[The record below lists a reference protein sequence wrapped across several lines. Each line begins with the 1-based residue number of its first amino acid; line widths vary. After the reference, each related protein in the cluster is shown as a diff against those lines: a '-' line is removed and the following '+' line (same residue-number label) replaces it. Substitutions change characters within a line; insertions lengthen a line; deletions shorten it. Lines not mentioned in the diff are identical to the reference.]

1 MATIAPMYG
10 YGNNPGSNQFA
21 SSNMMPNFYTPGNSP
36 GYGSGGGSGTPGFIP
51 YNAWQSP
58 MESNNPYQVPSQ
70 SGYAA
75 PSDWGASG
83 GPLMQGQSGGPGASH
98 NLGHGI
104 IATGP
109 QYPGLSQSFANYISS
124 QIGQGASPFNLQT
137 MLPTGGSTM
146 PGQLTAGL
154 NPLLS
159 QLMNFFQTGQGGSLP
174 GMSQLSTIA
183 NNGVSA
189 LPEWQSMINAQ
200 QQNIQQ
206 NQANLKEQ
214 FGSMG
219 DLAGSPFGTA
229 MSNYM
234 SQTTADQNALL
245 GQLQQSN
252 IQNIQMPAIQSLFG
266 GSQAMAGGLQGLDQQ
281 AIQNMYQEF
290 QRVSPQNNPLMQ
302 EMMGLATLFPPT
314 TKTPTMMDSITGMLG
329 ALSGSGFS
337 TSSGGG
343 MTF

>member
-51 YNAWQSP
+51 YNAWSSSP
-58 MESNNPYQVPSQ
+58 TSPDVNNPFQVPSQ
-70 SGYAA
+70 GSGYG
-75 PSDWGASG
+75 SGTSGAGG
-83 GPLMQGQSGGPGASH
+83 GPTST

-104 IATGP
+104 IETGL
-109 QYPGLSQSFANYISS
+109 QYQGLSGSFADYLMN
-124 QIGQGASPFNLQT
+124 QLGQGLSPFDLST
-137 MLPTGGSTM
+137 MLPSGGTTM
-146 PGQLTAGL
+146 PGQLSAGL

-159 QLMNFFQTGQGGSLP
+159 QLQNFFMTGQGGQLP

-189 LPEWQSMINAQ
+189 LPEWQSMINEQ

-252 IQNIQMPAIQSLFG
+252 IQNIQMPAIQSLFS

-290 QRVSPQNNPLMQ
+290 QRVSPQNNPMMQ
-302 EMMGLATLFPPT
+302 YIAGLSTLYPPT
-314 TKTPTMMDSITGMLG
+314 TKTPTGFDQFTSLLG
-329 ALSGSGFS
+329 ALNGAGFS
-337 TSSGGG
+337 MNPANQGGGFGG